1 MQNPT
6 PEYLMERMKST
17 SQDKSSLVIL
27 MHDAQAKKVTA
38 DTLPE
43 IISYL
48 KEQGYEFKSFYDII
62 K

>member
-1 MQNPT
+1 
-6 PEYLMERMKST
+6 
-17 SQDKSSLVIL
+17 

>member
-1 MQNPT
+1 
-6 PEYLMERMKST
+6 MERMKST